1 MAIKGVTTR
10 PEVKQDELSLPSE
23 PLPNGIACAVQRIF
37 NEVTMKDRMKD
48 QVDIIIIGGGVV
60 GCMIARALSRYS
72 VRILLIEKETDIG
85 MGASSANTAIV
96 HAGYDP
102 VPDSLKAKM
111 NVAANPMWDN
121 LAGELNFPFERRG
134 DYVVAIGPFEL
145 LKLDRLIEQGRRNGV
160 PGMHLISGEEMRHR
174 EPNINPQ
181 VSGALWAPTGGLC
194 DPFGVTVAAAE
205 NAVQNGAKVLTS
217 TAFEDFI
224 LDGERVVGVKTNRGD
239 FGCRWVV
246 NAAGLYADEVMH
258 RAGVRPEFKITPR
271 RGEYMVLDKAEIT
284 INNVLFPV
292 PSEVSKG
299 ILVTATLHGNPLCGP
314 TANDIAD
321 KEDRATTGEGLEEI
335 RQGAL
340 KMIPALNLRHLIA
353 MFSGLRAN
361 GNAPC
366 ETPGV
371 NYQHDFII
379 EIPAAP
385 KGLVNLGG
393 IESPGLTSS
402 PAIAQRVVELLKDAG
417 EVLREKPDWD
427 PIRPPRPRFGILSR
441 EEQAMLIASDPRYA
455 RIICRCELVTE
466 GEIVA
471 EINAP
476 IPARTYDAIKRR
488 TWLGTGRCLGGFDM
502 PRVVEILAREQGIH
516 PLEVTKKGNDSR
528 FLVRAT
534 KDVEG

>member
-1 MAIKGVTTR
+1 MI
-10 PEVKQDELSLPSE
+10 
-23 PLPNGIACAVQRIF
+23 
-37 NEVTMKDRMKD
+37 D
-48 QVDIIIIGGGVV
+48 QYDVIVIGGGVI
-60 GCMIARALSRYS
+60 GSMLIRALSRYQL
-72 VRILLIEKETDIG
+72 RLLLIEKEADIG

-102 VPDSLKAKM
+102 MPGTLKAKM

-145 LKLDRLIEQGRRNGV
+145 LKLDRLLEQGRKNGV

-194 DPFGVTVAAAE
+194 DPFAVTGTAAE
-205 NAVQNGAKVLTS
+205 NAVQNGAQILTS

-224 LDGERVVGVKTNRGD
+224 LDDKERIIGVKTSRGD
-239 FGCRWVV
+239 FGCRWAV
-246 NAAGLYADEVMH
+246 NAAGLFSDEVMQ
-258 RAGVRPEFKITPR
+258 RAGVRPNFHIKPR

-292 PSEVSKG
+292 PSEASKG
-299 ILVTATLHGNPLCGP
+299 ILVTASLHGNPICGP
-314 TANDIAD
+314 TANDIED
-321 KEDRATTGEGLEEI
+321 KDDRATTTEGLEEI

-340 KMIPALNLRHLIA
+340 KMIPSLNLRHIIA

-371 NYQHDFII
+371 DYNHDFII
-379 EIPAAP
+379 EIRPHRMARP
-385 KGLVNLGG
+385 KGWSIWAALNRPA
-393 IESPGLTSS
+393 SPPRPPS
-402 PAIAQRVVELLKDAG
+402 PSAWWSCSKTPARS
-417 EVLREKPDWD
+417 LREKPEWD
-427 PIRPPRPRFGILSR
+427 PIRPARPRFCHLSR
-441 EEQAMLIASDPRYA
+441 EEQARLIAEDPRYA

-476 IPARTYDAIKRR
+476 IPARTYDALKRR

-502 PRVVEILAREQGIH
+502 PRVVDILARELGTS
-516 PLEVTKKGNDSR
+516 PLEVTKKGGGSA
-528 FLVRAT
+528 FLVRKT
-534 KDVEG
+534 KQMEGR